1 MGEMLRLSQ
10 PRSFRAVLA
19 LLWLVALMVA
29 ACEVSVP
36 FGRSPGPTGAGD
48 HPPQPEGLP
57 AAPVR
62 RVVDGD
68 TIDVLI
74 AGRTVRV
81 RLIGI
86 DTPEAADPRQP
97 VECFGR
103 EASAKAHEV
112 LAGQIVRLEPDPSQG
127 DQDRYGRLL
136 RYVWL
141 PDGRLVNLELIRQGY
156 AFEYTY
162 DRPYKY
168 QALFQAA
175 EREAHAQQRGLW
187 APATC
192 NGQRRAA

>member
-1 MGEMLRLSQ
+1 MGRMLRSSP

-19 LLWLVALMVA
+19 LLWLVALVVA
-29 ACEVSVP
+29 ACAISVP
-36 FGRSPGPTGAGD
+36 SGRSPGPLASGD
-48 HPPQPEGLP
+48 HPPQPEDLP

-74 AGRTVRV
+74 AGRAVRV

-86 DTPEAADPRQP
+86 DTPEVADPRQP

-103 EASAKAHEV
+103 EASAKANEL
-112 LAGQIVRLEPDPSQG
+112 LAGQIVRLEADPSQG
-127 DQDRYGRLL
+127 EQDRYGRLL

-168 QALFQAA
+168 QAVFKEA
-175 EREAHAQQRGLW
+175 ERDARAQQRGLW

-192 NGQRRAA
+192 NGRRRAG

>member
-1 MGEMLRLSQ
+1 M
-10 PRSFRAVLA
+10 
-19 LLWLVALMVA
+19 
-29 ACEVSVP
+29 
-36 FGRSPGPTGAGD
+36 
-48 HPPQPEGLP
+48 
-57 AAPVR
+57 
-62 RVVDGD
+62 
-68 TIDVLI
+68 
-74 AGRTVRV
+74 
-81 RLIGI
+81 
-86 DTPEAADPRQP
+86 
-97 VECFGR
+97 
-103 EASAKAHEV
+103 

-175 EREAHAQQRGLW
+175 EREARAQQRGLW

-192 NGQRRAA
+192 NGQRHAA